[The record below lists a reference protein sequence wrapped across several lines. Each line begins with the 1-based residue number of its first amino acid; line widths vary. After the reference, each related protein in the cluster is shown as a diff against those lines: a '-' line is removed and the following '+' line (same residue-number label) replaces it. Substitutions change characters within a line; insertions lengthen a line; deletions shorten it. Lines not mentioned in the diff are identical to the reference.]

1 MDPFARAEQRRPPQ
15 APHLGWDTL
24 RRGYYQL
31 KAQWQDRVWDSPQG
45 KSLAADIRTMLL
57 QGPLARGG
65 SALFGTP
72 QTIALYWDIVNEC
85 EVGTHN
91 LLVIGERGTGKEE
104 LAGVIAR
111 ELGKEKVTI
120 NCALLVESLADA
132 QLFGV
137 EGNQGIANVPK
148 QGSDG
153 VVQKARGQVLFLDEL
168 FDAPPPI
175 FPKLL
180 RLLQQRTFSR
190 VGGAEDK
197 LQDTVIVAAS
207 NRHPTRGALDAAS
220 ANGAV
225 RGDMVDRFSSVLEIP
240 PLRERREEI
249 PWLAN
254 NILMRLWQEQPAGK
268 RHFPFKELS
277 RETSQSLQR
286 LDHSWPGNL
295 RELGRLLREQGM
307 LRRHEFPDE
316 HVLDIPVEALERW
329 LGSQCPPKTVVS
341 EPAALTAWTP
351 TELRQLREE
360 QLLALL
366 REKAIAQGLSPAQ
379 IDSRWVAET
388 CRVALKKKNV
398 LQTLKDRIGK
408 NASQLAELLR
418 AP

>member
-15 APHLGWDTL
+15 ATPRGWDTL
-24 RRGYYQL
+24 RREYYQS
-31 KAQWQDRVWDSPQG
+31 KARWQDRVWDSPQG
-45 KSLAADIRTMLL
+45 RSLAADIRAMLA
-57 QGPLARGG
+57 QGPLERGE
-65 SALFGTP
+65 SALFATP

-85 EVGTHN
+85 EVGARN
-91 LLVIGERGTGKEE
+91 ILVVGERGTGKEE

-120 NCALLVESLADA
+120 NCAMLVESLADA

-148 QGSDG
+148 QGSEG
-153 VVQKARGQVLFLDEL
+153 IVQKARGRVLFLDEL
-168 FDAPPPI
+168 FDAPSLI

-190 VGGAEDK
+190 VGGTEEEVE
-197 LQDTVIVAAS
+197 DTVIVAAS
-207 NRHPTRGALDAAS
+207 NRYPTRRALDAAC
-220 ANGAV
+220 ANGTA

-249 PWLAN
+249 PFLAN
-254 NILMRLWQEQPAGK
+254 HILMRFWQEQPAGR

-277 RETSQSLQR
+277 REASQSLR
-286 LDHSWPGNL
+286 ALDHSWPGNL

-307 LRRHEFPDE
+307 LRRHESRDE
-316 HVLDIPVEALERW
+316 HVLHIPYEALELW
-329 LGSQCPPKTVVS
+329 LGSQRPSEAVAS
-341 EPAALTAWTP
+341 EPVSLTAWTRAG
-351 TELRQLREE
+351 LRQLREA

-366 REKAIAQGLSPAQ
+366 REAASSRGLSPAQ

-388 CRVALKKKNV
+388 CRIALKKKNV
-398 LQTLKDRIGK
+398 LQTLKDSIGK

-418 AP
+418 AM